1 MEDSLSISMNTFQ
14 QHFED
19 SRKTLHDFMK
29 GSFFKFVTF
38 LNFNLI
44 LI

>member
-19 SRKTLHDFMK
+19 RKTLHDFMK